1 MNHFIQSLRKIQLP
15 FLNNMLVYVDLGT
28 SQTRIA
34 IADKGVVLREP
45 TYIGFNKKTHQS
57 IFYGREA
64 KRVMGKVPE
73 FIDIQQPVVNSIIVN
88 FDLAVDLVS
97 FFLKKSIEPYFGKYQ
112 IIKPTLHIITSV
124 PVVASEIEQRA
135 LEEVMH
141 KVGAAK
147 VTIIERAIATT
158 MGCGYNVFLHEPV
171 CIVDMGGGTI
181 EISIISGGGIVQQKT
196 IKNAGEHMN
205 KLLQNYLYLKHG
217 IMLGESTVEELKI
230 ALLDFSSDDHVQEV
244 RGKSLETGLPKSI
257 KVRTSEV
264 KEALQSQLNQII
276 DAVKELIEVAPPEVV
291 DEIYKAGIVLT
302 GGVAHCPGIDQYL
315 EGELQ
320 IPVKKSSRID
330 TATIQGLMRIG
341 KRADYRDKLRV
352 DVP

>member
-15 FLNNMLVYVDLGT
+15 FLQNMQVYVDMGT

-34 IADKGVVLREP
+34 IAEKGVVLREP
-45 TYIGFNKKTHQS
+45 TIIGFNKKTRES
-57 IFYGREA
+57 IFYGRDA
-64 KRVMGKVPE
+64 KRVTGKVPE

-88 FDLAVDLVS
+88 FDLAVDLIS
-97 FFLKKSIEPYFGKYQ
+97 FFLKKSVEPYYGKYQ
-112 IIKPTLHIITSV
+112 LIKPTLHIITAV

-141 KVGAAK
+141 KVGATK

-217 IMLGESTVEELKI
+217 IVLGDSTVEELKI
-230 ALLDFSSDDHVQEV
+230 ALLDFADSDHVQEV

-257 KVRTSEV
+257 KVRTNEV
-264 KEALQSQLNQII
+264 KEALQSQLNQIVDSI
-276 DAVKELIEVAPPEVV
+276 KELIEAVPPEVV
-291 DEIYKAGIVLT
+291 DDIYKTGIILT
-302 GGVAHCPGIDQYL
+302 GGIAHAKGIDQYL
-315 EGELQ
+315 EQELQ
-320 IPVKKSSRID
+320 IPVHVSQHID
-330 TATIQGLMRIG
+330 TATISGLMRIG
-341 KRADYRDKLRV
+341 KRQDWRDKLRV
-352 DVP
+352 AVP